1 MTVDEVAGPEP
12 CQRATCLP
20 TSEWLCATYDLC
32 EDRPRDG
39 GATPDAGPLSPP
51 RDDGGCGCTLGGS
64 AARSAPALPL
74 LTLLTLL
81 ALPMLLA
88 IRRRLSRRP
97 APGPAPPPRRR

>member
-1 MTVDEVAGPEP
+1 MTVDEIAGPQP

-20 TSEWLCATYDLC
+20 TSEWLCSTYNLC

-39 GATPDAGPLSPP
+39 GPAPDAGPLSPP
-51 RDDGGCGCTLGGS
+51 QDDGGCGCTLGGS
-64 AARSAPALPL
+64 AARSTPALPL
-74 LTLLTLL
+74 LI
-81 ALPMLLA
+81 LPILLA